1 MFGLSNIGKGGYN
14 AMTHTPGPWHAS
26 TNFRTSGKAPG
37 IDIGAANGA
46 NVALV
51 HYDAAEYMD
60 SDRGEVRANARLIAA
75 APEMLALLERLI
87 EVDANPTA
95 DSLDITS
102 VADEARV
109 LLAKIEGKP

>member
-1 MFGLSNIGKGGYN
+1 
-14 AMTHTPGPWHAS
+14 MTQHTPGPWLLRPYTPCGENRGYTVTKDTGDVVIADV
-26 TNFRTSGKAPG
+26 TTSILDP
-37 IDIGAANGA
+37 DI
-46 NVALV
+46 VAV
-51 HYDAAEYMD
+51 
-60 SDRGEVRANARLIAA
+60 NARLIAA

-109 LLAKIEGKP
+109 LLAKIEGR